1 MKRHVLASLIAA
13 RARGAPRSRRR
24 EEDGMFLLGFPL
36 LLIPFA
42 IYNIVAFLMPGV
54 LFSATLF
61 SVPMLSKVQLA
72 VSAGDVLVIFAIL
85 ILFVEIVK
93 ATRLGSRSII
103 DHVLSLIVFMA
114 MLGEFMIV
122 QQAATS
128 TFLLLVTLSF
138 VDVIGGFSVTIRTS
152 QRDIA
157 LEGIERA

>member
-1 MKRHVLASLIAA
+1 
-13 RARGAPRSRRR
+13 
-24 EEDGMFLLGFPL
+24 MFLLGFPL

-42 IYNIVAFLMPGV
+42 IYNIIAFLMPGV
-54 LFSATLF
+54 DFNDYTNPLIT
-61 SVPMLSKVQLA
+61 VPMLRAEGTKLST
-72 VSAGDVLVIFAIL
+72 GDVIVLFGIL

-103 DHVLSLIVFMA
+103 DHLLSLVLFLV

-122 QQAATS
+122 RQAATA
-128 TFLLLVTLSF
+128 TFLLLLTLSF
-138 VDVIGGFSVTIRTS
+138 VDVIGGFSVTIRSS

>member
-1 MKRHVLASLIAA
+1 MKRAVLASMVAT
-13 RARGAPRSRRR
+13 GADRRR
-24 EEDGMFLLGFPL
+24 KEGGMFLLGFPL

-54 LFSATLF
+54 SFSDPLF
-61 SVPMLSKVQLA
+61 SVPMLSKVQMV
-72 VSAGDVLVIFAIL
+72 VSTGDVLVIFAIM

-93 ATRLGSRSII
+93 ATRLGSRSIV
-103 DHVLSLIVFMA
+103 DHLLSLILFIA

-122 QQAATS
+122 RQAATS

>member
-1 MKRHVLASLIAA
+1 
-13 RARGAPRSRRR
+13 
-24 EEDGMFLLGFPL
+24 MFLLGFPL

-54 LFSATLF
+54 AWTDTLF
-61 SVPMLSKVQLA
+61 TVPMLSKVQMA
-72 VSAGDVLVIFAIL
+72 VGAGDLLVIFSIL

-93 ATRLGSRSII
+93 ATRLGSRSIV
-103 DHVLSLIVFMA
+103 DHLLSLLVFLV

-122 QQAATS
+122 KQAATS
-128 TFLLLVTLSF
+128 TFLLLCTLSF

-157 LEGIERA
+157 LEGIDR

>member
-1 MKRHVLASLIAA
+1 
-13 RARGAPRSRRR
+13 
-24 EEDGMFLLGFPL
+24 MFLLGFPL

-54 LFSATLF
+54 SFSETLF
-61 SVPMLSKVQLA
+61 TVPMLSKVDLP
-72 VSAGDVLVIFAIL
+72 VSTGDMLLIFSIL

-93 ATRLGSRSII
+93 ATRLGSRSIV
-103 DHVLSLIVFMA
+103 DHLLSLILFLV

-122 QQAATS
+122 KQAATS
-128 TFLLLVTLSF
+128 TFLLLCTLSF
-138 VDVIGGFSVTIRTS
+138 VDVIGGFSVTIRSS